1 MNETKTK
8 EDTFAPM
15 SEETQKALNIV
26 EGAIHK
32 AAKAEA
38 TAKARKGHTIATG
51 LAFLIAHCQMTLAE
65 ATERLLEQHKESNRD
80 RKEKIKANIRG
91 FNHLIPAALS
101 LFNKRFLDHAAAME
115 NGKLVVAPKGDWPSN
130 QEARDILAL
139 AGYTPE
145 DAIEGYLDGT
155 IEWETLRSEAAK
167 DAIKA
172 INQLQSEKGLD
183 ITEPAPEGVKK
194 QVAKMALEQRREAKE
209 GATVTAGKQS
219 KADHVI
225 QLIERHLKSWSQVDR
240 DRVQAALNG
249 AKS

>member
-1 MNETKTK
+1 MNETNTK
-8 EDTFAPM
+8 QDTFAPL
-15 SEETQKALNIV
+15 SEATQKSLTIV
-26 EGAIHK
+26 EGTIHK

-51 LAFLIAHCQMTLAE
+51 LAFLIARCEMTLAE
-65 ATERLLEQHKESNRD
+65 ATERLLEQSKEANRD
-80 RKEKIKANIRG
+80 RKDKIKANIRG
-91 FNHLIPAALS
+91 FNHLIPVALS
-101 LFNKRFLDHAAAME
+101 LVPETLE
-115 NGKLVVAPKGDWPSN
+115 GGKLTVPPKGEWPSN

-145 DAIEGYLDGT
+145 DAIDGYLDGT
-155 IEWETLRSEAAK
+155 IEWDTLANEAAK

-183 ITEPAPEGVKK
+183 ITAPAPEGVKK
-194 QVAKMALEQRREAKE
+194 QIAKMALELRRSDKE
-209 GATVTAGKQS
+209 GETVTAGTQS

-225 QLIERHLKSWSQVDR
+225 QLIEKHLASWSEADKA
-240 DRVQAALNG
+240 RVQAALNG

>member
-1 MNETKTK
+1 MKSETTK
-8 EDTFAPM
+8 QDTFAPL
-15 SEETQKALNIV
+15 SEENQQALTIV

-38 TAKARKGHTIATG
+38 TAKTRKGHTIATG
-51 LAFLIAHCQMTLAE
+51 IAYLIAYCKMTLAE
-65 ATERLLEQHKESNRD
+65 ATDRLLEQNKEANRD

-101 LFNKRFLDHAAAME
+101 LLNKRFLDHTAAME
-115 NGKLVVAPKGDWPSN
+115 GGKLVVPPKGDWPSN

-145 DAIEGYLDGT
+145 DAIEGFLDGT
-155 IEWETLRSEAAK
+155 IEWETLASEAAK

-183 ITEPAPEGVKK
+183 ITAPAPEGVKK
-194 QVAKMALEQRREAKE
+194 QIAKMALELRRAEKDGE
-209 GATVTAGKQS
+209 TVTAGNQS

-225 QLIERHLKSWSQVDR
+225 QLIEKHLASWSQADK

>member
-1 MNETKTK
+1 MKENKTK
-8 EDTFAPM
+8 EDSFAPL
-15 SEETQKALNIV
+15 SEESQKALTIV
-26 EGAIHK
+26 EGTIHR

-38 TAKARKGHTIATG
+38 NAKARKGHTIATG
-51 LAFLIAHCQMTLAE
+51 IAFLIAHCKMTLAE
-65 ATERLLEQHKESNRD
+65 ATERLLEQHKEANRD
-80 RKEKIKANIRG
+80 RKDKIKANIRG
-91 FNHLIPAALS
+91 FNHLIPVALS
-101 LFNKRFLDHAAAME
+101 LLNKRFLDHTAAME
-115 NGKLVVAPKGDWPSN
+115 GGKLVVAPKGDWPSN

-155 IEWETLRSEAAK
+155 IEWETLASEAAK

-183 ITEPAPEGVKK
+183 ITDPAPEGVKK
-194 QVAKMALEQRREAKE
+194 QIAKMALELRRAEKE
-209 GATVTAGKQS
+209 DATVTAGTQS

-225 QLIERHLKSWSQVDR
+225 QLIEKHLASWSKADR